1 MRLPRAE
8 TPLARG
14 VESICGNKARR
25 RVFSQQPLGIEM
37 ILERYYEFGYF
48 SCDTCHKK
56 TRVEV
61 EDLGQESYYCAYC
74 GRSLHVTETTILI

>member
-1 MRLPRAE
+1 
-8 TPLARG
+8 
-14 VESICGNKARR
+14 
-25 RVFSQQPLGIEM
+25 M

-48 SCDTCHKK
+48 TCDTCHKK

-74 GRSLHVTETTILI
+74 GRSLTVTGTTISI